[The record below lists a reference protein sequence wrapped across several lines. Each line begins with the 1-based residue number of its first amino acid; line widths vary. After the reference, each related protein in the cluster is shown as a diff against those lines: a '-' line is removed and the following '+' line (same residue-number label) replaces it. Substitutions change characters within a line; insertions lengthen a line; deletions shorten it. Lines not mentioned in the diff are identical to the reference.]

1 MQHSELIYIGTS
13 GWDYPQWRSRFY
25 PDELAREN
33 WLAYYGQQFRT
44 LEINHSFYQLPEK
57 ATLAHW
63 RTQVPEGFRFAI
75 KANRYITHNK
85 KLKDPQEPVA
95 KFMDRVVALEDTLG
109 PILFQLPP
117 RWHCNL
123 DRLQQFLQT
132 LPKGFAYSFEF
143 RNRTWHCPEV
153 YNLLANHGAAF
164 CIFDLEKTPQK
175 RSLRQIIST
184 SACMVLKPSPTPGTI
199 HPKLSRSGRGRWLP
213 GAVKER
219 PFIAISTTTRMVVRP
234 KMRWL

>member
-1 MQHSELIYIGTS
+1 MQHSDRIFIGTS
-13 GWDYPQWRSRFY
+13 GWDYSPWRSRFY

-63 RTQVPEGFRFAI
+63 RTQVPEGFRFAV

-85 KLKDPQEPVA
+85 KLKDPQ
-95 KFMDRVVALEDTLG
+95 ALADTLG

-153 YNLLANHGAAF
+153 YDLLANHGAAF
-164 CIFDLEKTPQK
+164 CIFDLEQNPSEKVVTADHIYIRLHGPKAKPYTGHYSPQTLSEWAGALVDWSRQGKTIYCYFNNDQNGCAPQDALA
-175 RSLRQIIST
+175 LR
-184 SACMVLKPSPTPGTI
+184 AMVQNAT
-199 HPKLSRSGRGRWLP
+199 
-213 GAVKER
+213 
-219 PFIAISTTTRMVVRP
+219 
-234 KMRWL
+234 

>member
-13 GWDYPQWRSRFY
+13 GWDYPQWRSQFY
-25 PDELAREN
+25 PDDLAREH
-33 WLAYYGQQFRT
+33 WLAHYAQQFRT

-57 ATLAHW
+57 ATLAQW

-117 RWHCNL
+117 RWHCNV
-123 DRLQQFLQT
+123 DRLQQFLQA
-132 LPKGFAYSFEF
+132 LPEGFEYSFEF
-143 RNRTWHCPEV
+143 R
-153 YNLLANHGAAF
+153 
-164 CIFDLEKTPQK
+164 D
-175 RSLRQIIST
+175 
-184 SACMVLKPSPTPGTI
+184 
-199 HPKLSRSGRGRWLP
+199 GR
-213 GAVKER
+213 R
-219 PFIAISTTTRMVVRP
+219 PA
-234 KMRWL
+234 